1 MIDSYVF
8 GAAFIAL
15 FGACV
20 LVVQGEITGKQFMY
34 AVPTI
39 LFLCFIFII

>member
-1 MIDSYVF
+1 MDSYVF
-8 GAAFIAL
+8 AVVFIAL

-20 LVVQGEITGKQFMY
+20 LAIQGEITGKQFIY

-39 LFLCFIFII
+39 LVLGFILML